1 MKETTFFIL
10 VGALSAVSLVSGL
23 IGWRLTKRLEYKKHG
38 NPSTFREVYEDNE
51 SDDLGD
57 LYEDSCSL

>member
-1 MKETTFFIL
+1 MKISSFIIG
-10 VGALSAVSLVSGL
+10 VLSAVSVASGL
-23 IGWRLTKRLEYKKHG
+23 ICLKAVKHIRSGKRHG
-38 NPSTFREVYEDNE
+38 KPATFREVYEDNE